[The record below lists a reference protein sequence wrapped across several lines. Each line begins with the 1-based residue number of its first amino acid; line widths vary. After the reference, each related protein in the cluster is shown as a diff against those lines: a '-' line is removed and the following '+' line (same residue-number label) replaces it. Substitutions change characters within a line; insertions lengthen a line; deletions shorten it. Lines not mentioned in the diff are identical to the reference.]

1 LVEVVEEDPETL
13 DIHIPVRFHQIKTLV
28 LPETP
33 QKVLLHQIM
42 LVLAVVVDKE
52 MDHHH
57 QEKVSEDH

>member
-1 LVEVVEEDPETL
+1 VEVVEEDPETL

-28 LPETP
+28 PLETQ

-52 MDHHH
+52 MDHHR
-57 QEKVSEDH
+57 QEEVPEDH

>member
-1 LVEVVEEDPETL
+1 VEVVEEDLEML
-13 DIHIPVRFHQIKTLV
+13 DIHIPIRFHQIKTLV
-28 LPETP
+28 LLETP

-57 QEKVSEDH
+57 QEEVLQDH